1 MEVIQDR
8 TKDEVNHE
16 RRQILLQLE
25 GWLET
30 PLILLGLIWLVL
42 LVVELRWGLS
52 PLLETISILIWVIF
66 IIDFAVRLIISP
78 DKVQYLISNWL
89 TVVALILPAFRALR
103 IVRIA
108 RVLRTAR
115 AARGLRLLRIVTS
128 INRGM
133 RALSASF
140 ARRGFGYVSALSAV
154 VLLAGAGGMYAFE
167 NHVPGGLNSY
177 GAAVWWTAMLLTTI
191 GSEYWPQ
198 TAEGRVLCFLL
209 SLYSFGVF
217 GYITA
222 ALASFFIGRDAD
234 SAGELA
240 GARSIEELRDEIAA
254 LHQEVFAVRSRM
266 SG

>member
-1 MEVIQDR
+1 MEAMQEG
-8 TKDEVNHE
+8 TKLEVNHE
-16 RRQILLQLE
+16 RRQILRQWE
-25 GWLET
+25 EWLET
-30 PLILLGLIWLVL
+30 PLILLGLVWLVL
-42 LVVELRWGLS
+42 LVIELRWGLS
-52 PLLETISILIWVIF
+52 PLLESISTLIWVIF

-78 DKVQYLISNWL
+78 DKFQYLKSNWL

-103 IVRIA
+103 IVRVA

-115 AARGLRLLRIVTS
+115 AARGVRLLRIVTS

-133 RALSASF
+133 KALSASF
-140 ARRGFGYVSALSAV
+140 ARRGFGYITALSGV

-167 NHVPGGLNSY
+167 NQVQGGLNSY
-177 GAAVWWTAMLLTTI
+177 GTAVWWTAMLLTTI

-209 SLYSFGVF
+209 SLYAFGVF
-217 GYITA
+217 GYLTA

-240 GARSIEELRDEIAA
+240 GARAIGELRDEIAA
-254 LHQEVFAVRSRM
+254 LHQEVIAARSKM

>member
-1 MEVIQDR
+1 
-8 TKDEVNHE
+8 
-16 RRQILLQLE
+16 
-25 GWLET
+25 
-30 PLILLGLIWLVL
+30 
-42 LVVELRWGLS
+42 
-52 PLLETISILIWVIF
+52 
-66 IIDFAVRLIISP
+66 
-78 DKVQYLISNWL
+78 
-89 TVVALILPAFRALR
+89 
-103 IVRIA
+103 
-108 RVLRTAR
+108 
-115 AARGLRLLRIVTS
+115 
-128 INRGM
+128 M

-167 NHVPGGLNSY
+167 NHVTGGLNSY

-240 GARSIEELRDEIAA
+240 GARAIEELRDEIAA

-266 SG
+266 SR